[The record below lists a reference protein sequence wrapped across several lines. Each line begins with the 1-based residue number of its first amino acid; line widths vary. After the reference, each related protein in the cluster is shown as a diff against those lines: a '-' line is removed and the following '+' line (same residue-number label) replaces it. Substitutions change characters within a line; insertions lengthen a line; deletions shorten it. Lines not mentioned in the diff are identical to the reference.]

1 MAESA
6 DDIKKKVLETSQI
19 VENTLKSVAA
29 QIGDI
34 FQDALNEAD
43 GITKIFGKDVEKQLK
58 SLARSTDKMIDNQLK
73 INAGQASSKDISKQ
87 ILDYKVKREIL
98 EKRINNLTGEQNDLK
113 EQLNRQ
119 LNDVDAAN
127 KDYIEGLNEQLKIV
141 QKQEKAMGN
150 LGNLVKGLN
159 KIPIVGQFIQTG
171 KVMEAMQEEA
181 AKTQDKTKVMAAG
194 FKAIGKS
201 IKEGILDPLTIV
213 TFIFNSLLKG
223 STGIAAFEK
232 SLGVSY
238 GQAYKLNTQLN
249 FVGNNVFDAYINGEK
264 LKKSFI
270 DLSESMGFV
279 ADYGSQALVSMT
291 NLTGRLGLSNTE
303 AAQLTTLSRM
313 QSTNTEA
320 VLDNVGKTVSAM
332 NKQGKTTIL
341 LKDVMKE
348 VASTSK
354 ATAVSLGSNPVKI
367 AQAVVAAKQLG
378 TTLQQMESTAD
389 SLLNFESSIEDE
401 LKAELLTGKQ
411 MNLERARAAALSNDM
426 KTLSEEIGKNEE
438 VIGAFASGN
447 RLAQEATAK
456 ALGMNREQLAA
467 MVYQQEAMKIGA
479 DGVRAKYGEQAYE
492 QLKAQSAQEKFTNAV
507 EKLKTVLSSIVQ
519 LLSPVIN
526 AIAFIVD
533 HTFVLYGLM
542 GGMALLYLP
551 KIAKAAKDFGSSI
564 ATAAKSSLEFIKT
577 KGASTVGGA
586 DKAKEAAEKAAGA
599 GDKAG
604 AGGPKAGEGIKN
616 TLKGISSGI
625 ASFNKVSPAD
635 ILKVAGSA
643 LALVALTP
651 AIPALLLLQFVNGK
665 SIRLAL
671 AGIGQGLAAMG
682 SALKNPKVMLGLGVA
697 TLAIMGLGKALQYA
711 APAVEAFGKVITSI
725 FNGIGT
731 VITAAS
737 DGIVKMFGALNNV
750 DVMKLLAI
758 GPALFGI
765 GAGIAA
771 LGGGSA
777 IGAVG
782 GLIGGAV
789 GKVGSFLGL
798 TEKPKGPIETLT
810 MLASLADPLQKSASS
825 VQLMASALQ
834 SVSSA
839 LAGIDSSKLDA
850 LNSFASSRATESA
863 IGGITSFLTA
873 PIKAIGS
880 ALGSE
885 EGGGTNS
892 NAELV
897 TAINEVKTAVKELMN
912 RPVVVNMDGKQIGS
926 SLVQGSYKMA

>member
-507 EKLKTVLSSIVQ
+507 EKLKSAFSSVIQIASPLIDLLAGAAEIISSI
-519 LLSPVIN
+519 LSKWYI
-526 AIAFIVD
+526 
-533 HTFVLYGLM
+533 LYPLIGLV
-542 GGMALLYLP
+542 ALSYLP
-551 KIAKAAKDFGSSI
+551 KIASSF
-564 ATAAKSSLEFIKT
+564 ANVGKSVMGIGTSIKENFTKLFSKGGFQSMLKGEDKT
-577 KGASTVGGA
+577 KET
-586 DKAKEAAEKAAGA
+586 AEKAAGA

-604 AGGPKAGEGIKN
+604 AGGPKAGEGTKN
-616 TLKGISSGI
+616 TLKGISAGI

-635 ILKVAGSA
+635 ILKVVGSA

-665 SIRLAL
+665 AIQSALTGIGAGFKSIGNALSSPKIILGIAVFTLAL
-671 AGIGQGLAAMG
+671 MGIGKAIQFIA
-682 SALKNPKVMLGLGVA
+682 PTIETLGN
-697 TLAIMGLGKALQYA
+697 AISKI
-711 APAVEAFGKVITSI
+711 VTSI
-725 FNGIGT
+725 ATGI
-731 VITAAS
+731 S
-737 DGIVKMFGALNNV
+737 SIVTSLGDMIS
-750 DVMKLLAI
+750 KLGQSLPSLLLL

-765 GAGIAA
+765 SAGLAAMSFSGILALPTILALTA
-771 LGGGSA
+771 LGAVAPALSA
-777 IGAVG
+777 IG
-782 GLIGGAV
+782 IGGE
-789 GKVGSFLGL
+789 
-798 TEKPKGPIETLT
+798 EKENINT
-810 MLASLADPLQKSASS
+810 
-825 VQLMASALQ
+825 
-834 SVSSA
+834 
-839 LAGIDSSKLDA
+839 GID
-850 LNSFASSRATESA
+850 
-863 IGGITSFLTA
+863 LTPMIA
-873 PIKAIGS
+873 
-880 ALGSE
+880 
-885 EGGGTNS
+885 
-892 NAELV
+892 
-897 TAINEVKTAVKELMN
+897 AINEVKVAVDRLYNKDTSI
-912 RPVVVNMDGKQIGS
+912 NMDGKKVGS
-926 SLVQGSYKMA
+926 TLTQGSYQVA